1 MQVIEFRDYLRSL
14 PISQIISKYIDTKKR
29 GQNHEAVCPFHNDTN
44 PSLKINDNMG
54 IYKCF
59 VCGES
64 GDSIKFVQQYRN
76 LNFIECLKELSEQ
89 FNITLEVD
97 EKRKEHP
104 KFEMARRILKASQ
117 EIYFNLPRKTNNII
131 FNKFLKNR
139 NIDSAA
145 AEKFGLG
152 FINDQSILTNF
163 LLKKQKE
170 KPEQKIIDIAV
181 EIGIIKKSNQGL
193 YDTFRN
199 RIMFPISNLRGQ
211 VVGFGSRAIEDKQLP
226 KYLNS
231 GDSFIFNKSKLLYGL
246 NLAKKTIHESDSII
260 LTEGYMDT
268 LSLHQ
273 FDFNQAVAIMG
284 IAMSTDKARQI
295 CNYTQKVYL
304 GLDNDQAGFIASKR
318 INQSLLAQKVIPLKI
333 DYSPHNDPDDF
344 LNEMGRIEFLKRMEV
359 AKPFVDELIDIETA
373 QNFGANT
380 DLKIKALNLVME
392 LLAPLQDDLRAH
404 ERVIRA
410 AKHLGLSSS
419 PESIIEK
426 YKEYL
431 KNNKKKSYQNS
442 KYIEPKNEKSVHP
455 QPEEESIQPERI
467 AQVPELTFTPCKI
480 DTWIM
485 RSILQ
490 IPSLSRL
497 ESFTE
502 ILDFVKNIETKRF
515 VSYWGLQEIS
525 EIKEE
530 SLAKS
535 LHSIFDKEEF
545 SQEFK
550 NFVYST
556 TFSFTK
562 TDTAKTKQYV
572 SELKNKVLMESLV
585 IKRKVLKNQRSQV
598 IKEEDLIVLDDKI
611 MNISKEISELK
622 IQN

>member
-1 MQVIEFRDYLRSL
+1 MQVIEFRDYIRSL
-14 PISQIISKYIDTKKR
+14 PISQVISKYIDTKKR

-44 PSLKINDNMG
+44 PSLKINDTMG

-64 GDSIKFVQQYRN
+64 GDSIKFVQQFRN
-76 LNFIECLKELSEQ
+76 LNFIEGLKELSEQ
-89 FNITLEVD
+89 FNVSLEVD
-97 EKRKEHP
+97 DKRKEHP
-104 KFEMARRILKASQ
+104 KFELGRRILKAAQ
-117 EIYFNLPRKTNNII
+117 EIYFNLPRKTNN
-131 FNKFLKNR
+131 FVFREFLKNR
-139 NIDSAA
+139 DITKEA

-152 FINDQSILTNF
+152 FINDQNILTNF
-163 LLKKQKE
+163 LLKKQQQR
-170 KPEQKIIDIAV
+170 PEEKIIDIAL

-211 VVGFGSRAIEDKQLP
+211 VVGFGSRATTEKQLP

-231 GDSFIFNKSKLLYGL
+231 GDSFVFNKSKLLYGL
-246 NLAKKTIHESDSII
+246 NLAKKSIHESDSII

-284 IAMSTDKARQI
+284 IAMSPEKARQV

-318 INQSLLAQKVIPLKI
+318 INESLMRQKVIPLKI

-344 LNEMGRIEFLKRMEV
+344 LKEMGRIEFLKRMEN
-359 AKPFVDELIDIETA
+359 AKPFIDELIELETS

-392 LLAPLQDDLRAH
+392 LLAPLENDLRAH
-404 ERVIRA
+404 ERVIKA

-419 PESIIEK
+419 SESIIEK
-426 YKEYL
+426 YQEYL
-431 KNNKKKSYQNS
+431 KNSKKKVYQNP
-442 KYIEPKNEKSVHP
+442 KYIEPKSTNAPDSELGQVFLSEERTAPVH
-455 QPEEESIQPERI
+455 ETSFI
-467 AQVPELTFTPCKI
+467 PCKI

-490 IPSLSRL
+490 IPSISELQ
-497 ESFTE
+497 SFTE
-502 ILDFVKNIETKRF
+502 ILDFVKNTETKKF
-515 VSYWGLQEIS
+515 VSQWGLLDLS
-525 EIKEE
+525 EVKEE
-530 SLAKS
+530 SLAIN
-535 LHSIFDKEEF
+535 LHKIFDKENF
-545 SQEFK
+545 GQEFK

-562 TDTAKTKQYV
+562 TDSAKTKQYV

-585 IKRKVLKNQRSQV
+585 IERQVLKNKRSEL
-598 IKEEDLIVLDDKI
+598 IKEEDLKILDQKI
-611 MNISKEISELK
+611 MTISKEISELK

>member
-1 MQVIEFRDYLRSL
+1 MQVIEFRDYIRSL

-76 LNFIECLKELSEQ
+76 LNFIEGLKELSEQ
-89 FNITLEVD
+89 FNISLELD
-97 EKRKEHP
+97 ENKKEHP
-104 KFEMARRILKASQ
+104 KYELARRILKAAQ
-117 EIYFNLPRKTNNII
+117 EIFFNLPRKTNN
-131 FNKFLKNR
+131 FTFRNFLKQRDITQN
-139 NIDSAA
+139 A

-152 FINDQSILTNF
+152 YINDQNILTNF
-163 LLKKQKE
+163 LLKKQQE
-170 KPEQKIIDIAV
+170 KPDQKIIDIAL

-199 RIMFPISNLRGQ
+199 RIMFPISNLRSQ
-211 VVGFGSRAIEDKQLP
+211 VVGFGSRATADKQLP

-246 NLAKKTIHESDSII
+246 NLAKKSIHESDSII

-284 IAMSTDKARQI
+284 IAMSSDKARQV

-318 INQSLLAQKVIPLKI
+318 INESLMRQKVIALKI

-344 LNEMGRIEFLKRMEV
+344 LKEMGRIEFLKRMET
-359 AKPFVDELIDIETA
+359 ATPFIDELLDLETSK
-373 QNFGANT
+373 NFGANT

-392 LLAPLQDDLRAH
+392 LLAPLENDLRAH
-404 ERVIRA
+404 ERVIKA

-419 PESIIEK
+419 SESIIEK
-426 YKEYL
+426 YKEFL
-431 KNNKKKSYQNS
+431 KNSKKKVYQNS
-442 KYIEPKNEKSVHP
+442 KYIDPKSTNNS
-455 QPEEESIQPERI
+455 EELLE
-467 AQVPELTFTPCKI
+467 QVPLSGERTATVSEIPFSPCKI

-490 IPSLSRL
+490 IPSISKLQ
-497 ESFTE
+497 SFTE
-502 ILDFVKNIETKRF
+502 ILDFVKNIETKKF
-515 VSYWGLQEIS
+515 VSHWGLLELS
-525 EIKEE
+525 EVKEE

-535 LHSIFDKEEF
+535 LHEIFDKEEF

-550 NFVYST
+550 NFVYAT

-585 IKRKVLKNQRSQV
+585 IERQVLKNQRSTL
-598 IKEEDLIVLDDKI
+598 IKKEDLTILDQKI
-611 MNISKEISELK
+611 MTISKEISELK